1 LISGFCFILPNGT
14 TNVTSVFAVE
24 LGNPNNR
31 VNAISFVVL
40 NANLID
46 ADFNFGSAN
55 AGKTFLIFVSGPNG
69 QSRNLISTDPR
80 PAGCPT
86 GNEDGIQV
94 VFRCLLPPPIC
105 NDPRPA
111 VAACTLSRT
120 AGGAFVLEVTGTGIK
135 TGATITI
142 SGQTP
147 NKVKFKNGRFVIKAP
162 CALIPGPIVITNPG
176 PVATGC
182 PANNNTSL
190 AVQCNERCPSGQ

>member
-46 ADFNFGSAN
+46 ADFAFGSAN

-69 QSRNLISTDPR
+69 QSRNLLTTDPR

-94 VFRCLLPPPIC
+94 TFRCQAAAPPPGDAPVIVSAVVDGDAIIC
-105 NDPRPA
+105 E
-111 VAACTLSRT
+111 VEKLAASGWTVSV
-120 AGGAFVLEVTGTGIK
+120 GGA
-135 TGATITI
+135 
-142 SGQTP
+142 TP
-147 NKVKFKNGRFVIKAP
+147 RKIKVKGSTQVGSAIRTRIVLRKGFCDNLPGAVIF
-162 CALIPGPIVITNPG
+162 TNPVPNG
-176 PVATGC
+176 ASVPF
-182 PANNNTSL
+182 PINS
-190 AVQCNERCPSGQ
+190 RCQ